1 MRQNKCH
8 VGVGRGATTGPSVAS
23 RTISGRDLVT
33 HSLTHSSSLFF
44 LLILAHLVFS
54 FQASK
59 LTMTLDGNFTFSS
72 TDEYTQLLTELHT
85 DYCRDQPEDV
95 LQYCA
100 NFFNRK
106 LEEQRVMFREQR
118 NPMFQGKI

>member
-1 MRQNKCH
+1 MPC
-8 VGVGRGATTGPSVAS
+8 GRGDRDDTENVAS
-23 RTISGRDLVT
+23 RTTSGRDLVT
-33 HSLTHSSSLFF
+33 HSLYSHSLVSFF
-44 LLILAHLVFS
+44 LAHLG
-54 FQASK
+54 ASRLLSSSK
-59 LTMTLDGNFTFSS
+59 QLTMTLDGNFTFSS

-118 NPMFQGKI
+118 NPMFQGKRECVCV

>member
-1 MRQNKCH
+1 
-8 VGVGRGATTGPSVAS
+8 
-23 RTISGRDLVT
+23 
-33 HSLTHSSSLFF
+33 
-44 LLILAHLVFS
+44 
-54 FQASK
+54 
-59 LTMTLDGNFTFSS
+59 MTLDSNFTFSS

-118 NPMFQGKI
+118 NPMFQGKRQRVCSKRALVLILLYQ

>member
-1 MRQNKCH
+1 
-8 VGVGRGATTGPSVAS
+8 
-23 RTISGRDLVT
+23 
-33 HSLTHSSSLFF
+33 
-44 LLILAHLVFS
+44 
-54 FQASK
+54 
-59 LTMTLDGNFTFSS
+59 MTLDGNFTFSS

-118 NPMFQGKI
+118 NPMFQGKIQRVCSKRALVLILLYQ